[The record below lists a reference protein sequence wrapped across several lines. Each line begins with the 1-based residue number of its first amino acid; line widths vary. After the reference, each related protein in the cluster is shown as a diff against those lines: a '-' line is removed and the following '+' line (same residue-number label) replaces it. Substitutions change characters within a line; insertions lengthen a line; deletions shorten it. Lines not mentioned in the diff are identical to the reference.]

1 MKLSKLNI
9 RKINFENVDRDY
21 PGQDILMKLGE
32 LYQFESG
39 IYAQGNIIKK
49 LERKIEEIITNELD
63 KIDCIEVKFPILQ
76 PKDLWLKSNRWND
89 FTKYKDTMYTLKNNL
104 GEYGLAPTAEECATM
119 FSAARLISEKNLP
132 AVYYQINEKFRKE
145 IRTRGYL
152 LRTRSFK
159 MLDAYSFDK
168 DEASLKITYSKLKE
182 AYINIFNRIGIKV
195 VPIIADNGSFG
206 GNISEE
212 WMCLSKV
219 GEDTILYNGSVGLN
233 KEVLEK
239 NNYMEYLKKEYK
251 LSNISDMKEYKSIEL
266 GHTFQLGTKYS
277 EEMNLLFTNSNNEN
291 VPYYMGCYG
300 IGIERIIATILENN
314 VLIDN
319 KKIKGFSLPYNIA
332 PYKVQIIYKED
343 KEQSAFDLY
352 EALQNKGIEAIID
365 DRKGYSLGNKIKDV
379 YALGTPYIIV
389 IGDKFDG
396 KTIEIENAKS
406 RSIELVNIEN
416 IIDYFEILL

>member
-49 LERKIEEIITNELD
+49 LERQIEEIITEELD
-63 KIDCIEVKFPILQ
+63 KIDCIEVKFPLLQ
-76 PKDLWLKSNRWND
+76 PKELWIKSNRWDD
-89 FTKYKDTMYTLKNNL
+89 FTKEKDTMYTLKNNL
-104 GEYGLAPTAEECATM
+104 GEYGLAPTAEECATI
-119 FSAARLISEKNLP
+119 FSATRLISEKNLP
-132 AVYYQINEKFRKE
+132 TVYYQINEKFRKE

-168 DEASLKITYSKLKE
+168 DEESLKITYSKLKE

-206 GNISEE
+206 GNLSEE
-212 WMCLSKV
+212 WMCLSNV
-219 GEDTILYNGSVGLN
+219 GEDTILYNGTIGLN

-239 NNYMEYLKKEYK
+239 NNYMEYLKKEYNL
-251 LSNISDMKEYKSIEL
+251 LSISDMKEYKSIEL

-277 EEMNLLFTNSNNEN
+277 EEMNLLFTNGNNDN

-314 VLIDN
+314 ILINDD
-319 KKIKGFSLPYNIA
+319 KIKGFSLPYNIA

-352 EALQNKGIEAIID
+352 ETLQNKGIDTIID
-365 DRKGYSLGNKIKDV
+365 DRKGYSIGNKIKDV
-379 YALGTPYIIV
+379 YALGTPYMIV
-389 IGDKFDG
+389 IGNKFDG
-396 KTIEIENAKS
+396 KVIEIENTKS
-406 RSIELVNIEN
+406 DSVELVNIEN
-416 IIDYFEILL
+416 MIDYFRNLL

>member
-39 IYAQGNIIKK
+39 IYTEGNIIKK
-49 LERKIEEIITNELD
+49 LERQIEEIITEELD

-76 PKDLWLKSNRWND
+76 PKELWIKSNRWDD
-89 FTKYKDTMYTLKNNL
+89 FTKGKDTMYTLKNNF
-104 GEYGLAPTAEECATM
+104 GEYGLAPTAEECATI
-119 FSAARLISEKNLP
+119 FSATRLISEKNLP
-132 AVYYQINEKFRKE
+132 TVYYQINEKFRKE

-168 DEASLKITYSKLKE
+168 DEESLKITYSKLKE

-212 WMCLSKV
+212 WMCLSNV
-219 GEDTILYNGSVGLN
+219 GEDTILYNGTIGLN

-239 NNYMEYLKKEYK
+239 NNYMEYLKKEYNL
-251 LSNISDMKEYKSIEL
+251 LSISDMKEYKSIEL

-277 EEMNLLFTNSNNEN
+277 EEMDLLFTNGNNEN

-314 VLIDN
+314 ILINDD
-319 KKIKGFSLPYNIA
+319 KIKGFSLPYNIA

-352 EALQNKGIEAIID
+352 ETLQNKGINAIID
-365 DRKGYSLGNKIKDV
+365 DRKGYSIGNKIKDV

-389 IGDKFDG
+389 IGNKFDG
-396 KTIEIENAKS
+396 KTIEIENTKS
-406 RSIELVNIEN
+406 DSVELVNIEN
-416 IIDYFEILL
+416 IIDYFRNLL